1 MTTMTI
7 RNDPRVRTTIN
18 LPSSLLDRSQR
29 FVDQGVVTSRTT
41 LIEIALERLLEEL
54 EEEEIDRQFAAITDD
69 QAYHSLNVSIDH
81 DFAVS
86 DWEVLVQAEERREA

>member
-41 LIEIALERLLEEL
+41 LIEVALERLLEEL
-54 EEEEIDRQFAAITDD
+54 EEEEIDRQFAAISDD
-69 QAYHSLNVSIDH
+69 HAYHSLNVSIDH
-81 DFAVS
+81 EFAES